1 VRLKRFGLRH
11 PRCGTDVAIV
21 SSNETRL
28 EGFMKFG
35 LLILLALFGASA
47 FAAGVLA
54 PDHLATTVRRQ
65 VEAAQ
70 RSSLGR
76 YLPNA
81 LTPTASA
88 PAELA
93 VPSYQQLLPEGP
105 SSAGR
110 KYALQVGSFTN
121 AEGAAE
127 GRAELDALGYQ
138 AQVVYVERSR
148 RFIVVTGSYDTRQI
162 AYAEQ
167 SSLRALLDQHRVVRL
182 IRLPESKK

>member
-1 VRLKRFGLRH
+1 
-11 PRCGTDVAIV
+11 
-21 SSNETRL
+21 
-28 EGFMKFG
+28 
-35 LLILLALFGASA
+35 
-47 FAAGVLA
+47 
-54 PDHLATTVRRQ
+54 
-65 VEAAQ
+65 
-70 RSSLGR
+70 
-76 YLPNA
+76 
-81 LTPTASA
+81 
-88 PAELA
+88 
-93 VPSYQQLLPEGP
+93 
-105 SSAGR
+105 
-110 KYALQVGSFTN
+110 VGSFTN